1 LNGTSFPFI
10 HILPI
15 SFIGE
20 RKNSANLK
28 NYFLFQFFKI
38 WKLHIRQMTN
48 SSMEWILGF
57 SAIVLLVI
65 GLVGQAF
72 EMRKIRL
79 TTYKDEEL
87 ASANI
92 FMNKK
97 NFKWYAL
104 LGIGIILWY
113 VAERM

>member
-1 LNGTSFPFI
+1 
-10 HILPI
+10 
-15 SFIGE
+15 
-20 RKNSANLK
+20 
-28 NYFLFQFFKI
+28 
-38 WKLHIRQMTN
+38 MTN
-48 SSMEWILGF
+48 SSMEWVLGF
-57 SAIVLLVI
+57 SAITLLIV

-79 TTYKDEEL
+79 SAYKDEEL

-104 LGIGIILWY
+104 IGIGIILWY
-113 VAERM
+113 AAERM

>member
-1 LNGTSFPFI
+1 
-10 HILPI
+10 
-15 SFIGE
+15 
-20 RKNSANLK
+20 
-28 NYFLFQFFKI
+28 
-38 WKLHIRQMTN
+38 MTN

-57 SAIVLLVI
+57 SGIVFLIV

-104 LGIGIILWY
+104 LGIGIVLWY
-113 VAERM
+113 AAERM

>member
-1 LNGTSFPFI
+1 
-10 HILPI
+10 
-15 SFIGE
+15 
-20 RKNSANLK
+20 
-28 NYFLFQFFKI
+28 
-38 WKLHIRQMTN
+38 MTN
-48 SSMEWILGF
+48 YSMEWILGF
-57 SAIVLLVI
+57 LAIAFLVI

-87 ASANI
+87 GSANI

-97 NFKWYAL
+97 NFKWYAM

-113 VAERM
+113 AAERM

>member
-1 LNGTSFPFI
+1 
-10 HILPI
+10 
-15 SFIGE
+15 
-20 RKNSANLK
+20 
-28 NYFLFQFFKI
+28 
-38 WKLHIRQMTN
+38 
-48 SSMEWILGF
+48 MEWILGF
-57 SAIVLLVI
+57 SGIVFLIV

-113 VAERM
+113 AAERM